1 MTPPMSYPD
10 HMRATLRIG
19 LPLIGGHLAQFV
31 IGLTD
36 TVMMGWYGVEALAAL
51 VLGSTVFFVIFLMGS
66 GFAWAVMPLVASAE
80 AEEDEVTIRRVTRM
94 GMWLSVLFGLAFLP
108 LFWFSAPVLIALGQ
122 DPALAADAQIYL
134 RITGIAVIPALLVM
148 VMKSYL
154 AALER
159 TSVVFWIT
167 AIAALGNGLAN
178 YMLIFGNWGAPELGV
193 AGAAWASMVVQVIS
207 LMGVVIYARTT
218 LPEHNL
224 FQRLWRPDFDVMA
237 RVTRMG
243 VPIGLTNLAEVGLF
257 AASSIMMGWL
267 GTIALAAH
275 GIVLQ
280 VATAAFMVHLGL
292 SNAATVRAGNA
303 FGRRDSAHLKRGAWT
318 VIALSGTMAALS
330 IIIFLTLPTPL
341 INLFLAENEPDR
353 AAILEIG
360 IGLMAMAALFQL
372 ADGAQVLAL
381 GLLRGVQD
389 TTVPMIMA
397 AISYWGLG
405 LSAAWVFGF
414 VLGWGGTG
422 VWFGLVIG
430 LAAAAVMMMT
440 RFWSKAAGLDQHPT

>member
-10 HMRATLRIG
+10 HMRSTLRIG